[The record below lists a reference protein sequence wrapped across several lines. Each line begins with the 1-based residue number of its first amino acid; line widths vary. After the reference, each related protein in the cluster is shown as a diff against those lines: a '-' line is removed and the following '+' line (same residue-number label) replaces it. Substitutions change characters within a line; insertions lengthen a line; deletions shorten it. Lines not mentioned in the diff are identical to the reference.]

1 MLAATRHASTVG
13 CVRVARSTL
22 EELRRVMP
30 ESLHVAIVL
39 TPFLA
44 LPLAGWAG
52 TRGSRLSTAL
62 ALIPAAL
69 TAYFAWAF
77 AIVAAAGPFT
87 VTVPWAPALGLALSF
102 RFDGLGLFFA
112 TVVAGVGTLIVAYAA
127 SYLEGKPHT
136 GKFQMFLFAFMG
148 SMLGVVLTDNVIAL
162 YLFWELTGFT
172 SYFLIGFEHERTAA
186 RRAALQALIV
196 TAAGGLSLL
205 AAGVLLMQIGGTP
218 SLSGLVAAQAPVT
231 EHPLYVGIALLVF
244 MAAFTKSA
252 QFPFHF
258 WLPNAMEAPT
268 PVSAYLHSATMVKA
282 GVYLVA
288 RMTPLLGGTALWTTT
303 IVAVG
308 TVTMLVGAMRAVL
321 VTDLKRILAY
331 STISALGV
339 MMLLMG
345 IGSEAA
351 ITAGL
356 VYVLAHAGYK
366 GALFMVAGAVDHET
380 GTRDVAQLGGLR
392 ARMPLTALAAALAA
406 ASMAGLPLLLG
417 FVGKEQFY
425 ETVAHVGP
433 MVPWSALLLAAAV
446 AGSALLGGAGFSA
459 GIAPFAGPA
468 SHLEAHEPPVAMWL
482 GPAVLAAL
490 GIVLGV
496 MPGWLDTPI
505 GLAVA
510 SAVSSPASV
519 HLAAWHGVT
528 TIFALSL
535 LTIAAAL
542 ALYGYRESIRQIGW
556 PEALDAERLY
566 SGTLSVLETIG
577 RAIAPALQSAS
588 LRSYLL
594 VVVATAVTLV
604 AVGLATERVLPA
616 PTRWTPI
623 LPHEAIVVVLMCA
636 GAISATRAKT
646 AIGAVL
652 SLGIVG
658 YGVALMFALFGAPDL
673 AMTQFAVETLT
684 VVIFVLVFRHLRGF
698 GDPSSRLVRGRDAIV
713 ALVAGS
719 VITALVLFIASSGT
733 TSRLSG
739 FFAEASPTL
748 AHGRNIVNVM
758 LVDFRG
764 FDTMGEI
771 TVLVT
776 VAIGV
781 RALLSIRTERR
792 S

>member
-1 MLAATRHASTVG
+1 
-13 CVRVARSTL
+13 
-22 EELRRVMP
+22 MP
-30 ESLHVAIVL
+30 ESLQVAVVL
-39 TPFLA
+39 SPFLA

-52 TRGSRLSTAL
+52 SRGRRWSTAL
-62 ALIPAAL
+62 AIVPAAL
-69 TAYFAWAF
+69 TAYFAYLF
-77 AIVAAAGPFT
+77 AAVAAATPFT
-87 VTVPWAPALGLALSF
+87 VAVPWAPGLGLALSF

-112 TVVAGVGTLIVAYAA
+112 TIVAGVGTLIVAYAA
-127 SYLEGKPHT
+127 SYLEGQPHT
-136 GKFQMFLFAFMG
+136 GKFQVFLFAFMG

-172 SYFLIGFEHERTAA
+172 SYFLIGFEHERAAA

-196 TAAGGLSLL
+196 TAAGGLALL
-205 AAGVLLMQIGGTP
+205 AAGVLLMQIGGTS
-218 SLSGLVAAQAPVT
+218 SLSALVAAPTPIAD
-231 EHPLYVGIALLVF
+231 HPLYVGIAVLVF
-244 MAAFTKSA
+244 LAAFTKSA

-288 RMTPLLGGTALWTTT
+288 RTTPLLGGTALWTAA
-303 IVAVG
+303 IVAAG
-308 TVTMLVGAMRAVL
+308 TVTMLVGAIRAVL

-339 MMLLMG
+339 LMLLMG
-345 IGSEAA
+345 IGTGAA
-351 ITAGL
+351 VTAAL
-356 VYVLAHAGYK
+356 VYLLAHACYK
-366 GALFMVAGAVDHET
+366 GALFMVAGSVDHEA
-380 GTRDVAQLGGLR
+380 GTREVTELRGLR
-392 ARMPLTALAAALAA
+392 DRLPRTALAAALSA
-406 ASMAGLPLLLG
+406 ASMGGVPLFLG

-425 ETVAHVGP
+425 ETVGRFTSSAA
-433 MVPWSALLLAAAV
+433 WSAAMLAAAIIASALLGAAGFIAGIGPFAGRRSGNREVHEAPLTMWAGPLLLAAV
-446 AGSALLGGAGFSA
+446 GG
-459 GIAPFAGPA
+459 
-468 SHLEAHEPPVAMWL
+468 
-482 GPAVLAAL
+482 
-490 GIVLGV
+490 VLGV
-496 MPGWLDTPI
+496 MPSWLDAP
-505 GLAVA
+505 LA
-510 SAVSSPASV
+510 SAVSAVVAAPAPV

-528 TIFALSL
+528 PTLLLSAVTL
-535 LTIAAAL
+535 AAAIG
-542 ALYGYRESIRQIGW
+542 LYVYRAQIRRIVW
-556 PEALDAERLY
+556 PDVLDAERLY
-566 SGTLSVLETIG
+566 SGTLSLLETIS

-594 VVVATAVTLV
+594 VVVATAVTFV

-623 LPHEAIVVVLMCA
+623 LMHEALVAVLMCA
-636 GAISATRAKT
+636 AALVATQAKT

-652 SLGIVG
+652 ALGIVG

-698 GDPSSRLVRGRDAIV
+698 VDLSSRLVRGRDAFV
-713 ALVAGS
+713 ALVAGT
-719 VITALVLFIASSGT
+719 VITALVLFIAASGT
-733 TSRLSG
+733 TSRLSA